1 MFARVLNWGREPGA
15 STGALN
21 CVPQPGASI
30 AALNCGAQSWSP
42 IVVPNC
48 RPQSQ
53 ALTKG
58 PKRRRKPI
66 EIENIYPEKSLSE
79 ACIQA
84 TALLDLLKAECTP
97 GKYIKKPQ
105 LERMY
110 AEVCVHEGWQPR
122 HWTAIARQLG
132 KLTAKR
138 TTKRNGK
145 KVVAYRVPKR

>member
-1 MFARVLNWGREPGA
+1 VLARVWNWGREPGA

-21 CVPQPGASI
+21 CGPQPGASI
-30 AALNCGAQSWSP
+30 AALNCGPQSWSP

-48 RPQSQ
+48 RPQSE

-58 PKRRRKPI
+58 PKRRRKSI

-79 ACIQA
+79 AFIHA

-97 GKYIKKPQ
+97 GRYIKQKQ
-105 LERMY
+105 LERWY

-132 KLTAKR
+132 KLTNKR
-138 TTKRNGK
+138 TKKKNGK
-145 KVVAYRVPKR
+145 KDVAYRVPKP